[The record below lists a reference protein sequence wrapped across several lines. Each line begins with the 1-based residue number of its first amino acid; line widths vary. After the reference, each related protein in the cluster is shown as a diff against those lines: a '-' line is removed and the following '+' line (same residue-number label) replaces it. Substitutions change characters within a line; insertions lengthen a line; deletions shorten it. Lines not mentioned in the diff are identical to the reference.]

1 MMPTDSHAP
10 GALRA
15 VFLGRMVYGC
25 ALQWQLEFL
34 RWRRD
39 GRIGDAVLFV
49 EHDPVVTVGRASE
62 DADRVP
68 REMLAAHGIALHESA
83 RGGRATYHGPGQLVG
98 YPIVHLR
105 GRSDPPDLHKY
116 LADLER
122 ALVIGLAHLG
132 VTAHT
137 RPGLRGVWVEDR
149 KIASIGVAAR
159 GWVTYHGFA
168 LNVCNDLSPFALI
181 TPCGLVGVEMTSVE
195 RESPGRGDMQAAS
208 AAILLG
214 LGEVF
219 GVPRKL

>member
-1 MMPTDSHAP
+1 MPPQAPDAP

-15 VFLGRMVYGC
+15 VFLGHMEYGR

-34 RWRRD
+34 RWRRA
-39 GRIGDAVLFV
+39 GSIGDSVLLV

-62 DADRVP
+62 ETDRVP
-68 REMLAAHGIALHESA
+68 RELLAAHGIALHESA

-98 YPIVHLR
+98 YPIVSLR
-105 GRSDPPDLHKY
+105 ERSQPPDLHAY
-116 LADLER
+116 LEDLEA

-132 VTAHT
+132 VAARS
-137 RPGLRGVWVEDR
+137 RPGMRGIWVADR

-168 LNVCNDLSPFALI
+168 LNVCNDLEPFGLI
-181 TPCGLVGVEMTSVE
+181 TPCGLPGVEMTSVA
-195 RESPGRGDMQAAS
+195 REIGGDVSMHAAC
-208 AAILLG
+208 AAVLLG

-219 GVPRKL
+219 GAPRRL